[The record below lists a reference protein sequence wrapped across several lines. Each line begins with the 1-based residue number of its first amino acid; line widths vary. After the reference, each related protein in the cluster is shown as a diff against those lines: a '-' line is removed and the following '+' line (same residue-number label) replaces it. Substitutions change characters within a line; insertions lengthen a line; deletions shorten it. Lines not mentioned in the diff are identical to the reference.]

1 MCATIHTIPI
11 HEDNDTI
18 RVKKKDKGRMRK
30 SKLKVGKSDRPGLL
44 LIYFP
49 RHIKSEEVKQC
60 WPGEQVS
67 IHTFQSEEGHS

>member
-1 MCATIHTIPI
+1 
-11 HEDNDTI
+11 
-18 RVKKKDKGRMRK
+18 MRK

-49 RHIKSEEVKQC
+49 RHIKSKEVKQC